1 MASLSGCADGDPTDH
16 YRGRVRIGLHLPQF
30 REAVDAG
37 LVREVAT
44 MAEEAGIDDLWV
56 SDHVILPVGSTRP
69 PESFH
74 DALTVLAF
82 AAATTRRIGLG
93 TSVMVAPYRHPVVLA
108 RAVATLDAL
117 AGGRVVLGVASG
129 WLASEFAALGVSFA
143 RRGALTDETINVCRA
158 LWSGAADFAGPTVR
172 LDGMRLAP
180 GPGRAGGPPIWIGGN
195 SPAGIRRAVV
205 RGDAWH
211 TTVSDPEALARRLER
226 LRAECVAADRPP
238 ESLPVSVRVRADA
251 DQVATLA
258 LRLAPLG
265 VSHLLVDLPGTDP
278 GRFAAQAAALR
289 AVGDA
294 V

>member
-1 MASLSGCADGDPTDH
+1 M
-16 YRGRVRIGLHLPQF
+16 RIGLHLPQF

-44 MAEEAGIDDLWV
+44 VAEEAGIDDLWV

-82 AAATTRRIGLG
+82 AAATTGRIGLG

-129 WLASEFAALGVSFA
+129 WLASEFAALGVPFG
-143 RRGALTDETINVCRA
+143 RRGALTDETIDVCRA
-158 LWSGAADFAGPTVR
+158 LWSGAADFAGPTVH

-195 SPAGIRRAVV
+195 SPAGIRRAVA

-211 TTVSDPEALARRLER
+211 TTISDPDELARRLEG
-226 LRAECVAADRPP
+226 LRAECAAAARPP
-238 ESLPVSVRVRADA
+238 EGLPVSVRVRAGA
-251 DQVATLA
+251 DRVAA
-258 LRLAPLG
+258 LTPRLAALG
-265 VSHLLVDLPGTDP
+265 VTHVLVDLPGTDP
-278 GRFAAQAAALR
+278 GRFAAETPALR
-289 AVGDA
+289 AAGDA
-294 V
+294 A

>member
-1 MASLSGCADGDPTDH
+1 MRRRVRAARTGGEPVSSRGRRPDGL

-129 WLASEFAALGVSFA
+129 WLASEFAALGGPVRA
-143 RRGALTDETINVCRA
+143 PWRPDGRDDRRLPGALVGCRG
-158 LWSGAADFAGPTVR
+158 L
-172 LDGMRLAP
+172 
-180 GPGRAGGPPIWIGGN
+180 
-195 SPAGIRRAVV
+195 
-205 RGDAWH
+205 RG
-211 TTVSDPEALARRLER
+211 
-226 LRAECVAADRPP
+226 ADRPP
-238 ESLPVSVRVRADA
+238 GRHAPRARAGTRRRAA
-251 DQVATLA
+251 DLDRRELTGGHSPRRRARR
-258 LRLAPLG
+258 RLA
-265 VSHLLVDLPGTDP
+265 HH
-278 GRFAAQAAALR
+278 
-289 AVGDA
+289 
-294 V
+294 